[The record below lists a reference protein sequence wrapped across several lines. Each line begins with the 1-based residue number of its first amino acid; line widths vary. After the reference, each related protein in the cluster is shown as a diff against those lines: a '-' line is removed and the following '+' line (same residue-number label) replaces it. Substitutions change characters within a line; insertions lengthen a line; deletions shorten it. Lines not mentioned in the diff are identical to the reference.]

1 MHRRTVFGLTTAAL
15 LCTGVVFG
23 ASHAPAQQ
31 KSLKEQVVG
40 TWLIVSVDNTAP
52 DGKKSQ
58 TFGPNPKGLLIF
70 EANGQYSQIIVN
82 PDVPKFKVNNRL
94 KGTPEENTAAVHG
107 TTANF
112 GTWTIDEASK
122 TITVRNAGGMFP
134 NGAGVETKR
143 IVTSVTADELRLSN
157 PLTAAGLRSDN
168 VWRRAK

>member
-1 MHRRTVFGLTTAAL
+1 MNRRTVLGLMTTAL
-15 LCTGVVFG
+15 LCTGVAFS
-23 ASHAPAQQ
+23 ASQAPAQTP
-31 KSLKEQVVG
+31 LKEQIVG
-40 TWLIVSVDNTAP
+40 TWLIVSVDSTAP

-58 TFGPNPKGLLIF
+58 IFGPNPKGFLIF
-70 EANGQYSQIIVN
+70 AANGQYAQIIVN

-94 KGTPEENTAAVHG
+94 KGTPEENMAAVHG

-134 NGAGVETKR
+134 NGAGEESKR
-143 IVTSVTADELRLSN
+143 IVSSATADELRLST

>member
-1 MHRRTVFGLTTAAL
+1 MHRRTIFGLTTAAL

-70 EANGQYSQIIVN
+70 EANGQYSQIIVS

-122 TITVRNAGGMFP
+122 TITVRTEGGMFP
-134 NGAGVETKR
+134 NGAGEETKR
-143 IVTSVTADELRLSN
+143 IISSVTADELKLSN
-157 PLTAAGLRSDN
+157 PLTSFGMRSDN

>member
-1 MHRRTVFGLTTAAL
+1 MNRGTVIGLTTAAL
-15 LCTGVVFG
+15 LCTGIILS
-23 ASHAPAQQ
+23 ASQAPAQ
-31 KSLKEQVVG
+31 KSLKEQIVG

-58 TFGPNPKGLLIF
+58 IFGPNPKGLLIF
-70 EANGQYSQIIVN
+70 AANGQYSQIIVN
-82 PDVPKFKVNNRL
+82 PDVPKFKVDNRL

-134 NGAGVETKR
+134 NGAGVDTKR
-143 IVTSVTADELRLSN
+143 IISSVTADELRLSN
-157 PLTAAGLRSDN
+157 PLTAAGMRSDN

>member
-1 MHRRTVFGLTTAAL
+1 MELGSLSRSTTPRRMA
-15 LCTGVVFG
+15 
-23 ASHAPAQQ
+23 
-31 KSLKEQVVG
+31 
-40 TWLIVSVDNTAP
+40 
-52 DGKKSQ
+52 KKSDLRA
-58 TFGPNPKGLLIF
+58 NPKGILIF
-70 EANGQYSQIIVN
+70 AANGQYSQIIIN

-143 IVTSVTADELRLSN
+143 VVSSVTADELKLSN
-157 PLTAAGLRSDN
+157 L
-168 VWRRAK
+168 